1 MQLETPFGPAW
12 ASINNDGA
20 VTAFSLREGEGHGHN
35 PEVARQLDEF
45 FAGKRRTF
53 DFPLAPKGTEFQKR
67 VWAEL
72 VKIPF
77 GETISYGELAKR
89 VGNPNASRAVGRANA
104 TNPIALIVPCHRVI
118 GTNGKLTGY
127 AGGLDLKDKLLT
139 WERSLSD
146 SGHPND
152 RFDFSLRPEH
162 EHVCA

>member
-1 MQLETPFGPAW
+1 MQFETPFGPAW
-12 ASINNDGA
+12 ADIDNSGA
-20 VTAFSLREGEGHGHN
+20 VTAFTLGPGQGSGTN
-35 PEVARQLDEF
+35 PVVARQLEEF
-45 FAGKRRTF
+45 FTGKRRTF
-53 DFPLAPKGTEFQKR
+53 DFPLAPKGTGFQKR

-127 AGGLDLKDKLLT
+127 AGGL
-139 WERSLSD
+139 
-146 SGHPND
+146 
-152 RFDFSLRPEH
+152 
-162 EHVCA
+162 